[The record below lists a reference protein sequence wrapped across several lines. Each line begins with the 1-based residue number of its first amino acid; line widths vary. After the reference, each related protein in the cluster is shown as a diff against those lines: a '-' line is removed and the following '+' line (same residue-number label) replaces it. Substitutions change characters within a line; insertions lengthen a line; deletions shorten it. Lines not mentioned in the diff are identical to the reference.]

1 MLLLLLGAVI
11 SVRRTSVGK
20 GSELMV
26 ELMLLELSHLSM
38 PNEDDEDDEEVIKSD
53 AKPIPSRSCLCQLL
67 FIIIM
72 KVCCFLS
79 CVPL

>member
-1 MLLLLLGAVI
+1 MLNRTVI

-20 GSELMV
+20 GRALRV

-38 PNEDDEDDEEVIKSD
+38 PNEDDEDEEVIKSD

-72 KVCCFLS
+72 KVCCFCC

>member
-1 MLLLLLGAVI
+1 MLNGTVI

-20 GSELMV
+20 GRALRV

-38 PNEDDEDDEEVIKSD
+38 PNEDDEDEEVIKSD

-72 KVCCFLS
+72 KVCCFCC